1 MPGVLLIE
9 GMAQVGGILMLDAET
24 RTDDK
29 LIFFTTINRAKFR
42 KPVEPG
48 DQIRF
53 ELDIVKRRRNL
64 CVMAGKGFVDGD
76 VVVEAELSAIIMLKK
91 DFAK

>member
-1 MPGVLLIE
+1 
-9 GMAQVGGILMLDAET
+9 MLDSET

-29 LIFFTTINRAKFR
+29 LILFTTINKAKFR

-64 CVMAGKGFVDGD
+64 CVMNGKGYVEKDL
-76 VVVEAELSAIIMLKK
+76 VVEAELSAVVIQKEEASL
-91 DFAK
+91 